1 MVWNKEDGEKFE
13 EIINKF
19 ARFIEANIQKFDP
32 QKSGIDPDDLSQEI
46 KIKLWKVL
54 QDEKNIHNYSSYIRK
69 IVDSTVID
77 QLRRFRRQAGII
89 KVEKR
94 KQISDHKSQYT
105 MSSTSERDHSEIIGK
120 AIESLMESR
129 RRPVRLFLLN
139 MTLEEISIYLNW
151 SRDKTRNLLYRGL
164 ADLKRI
170 LKEQGIEYEDRS

>member
-13 EIINKF
+13 VLIDKF

-32 QKSGIDPDDLSQEI
+32 QKNGIDPDDLAQEI
-46 KIKLWKVL
+46 KIKIWKVL

-89 KVEKR
+89 KIEKR
-94 KQISDHKSQYT
+94 KKISDHKSPYT
-105 MSSTSERDHSEIIGK
+105 KSSTSERDYSEIIGK

-139 MTLEEISIYLNW
+139 MTLDEISIYLDW

-170 LKEQGIEYEDRS
+170 LKEQGIEYENR

>member
-1 MVWNKEDGEKFE
+1 MGWNKEAGEKFE
-13 EIINKF
+13 EIIDKF
-19 ARFIEANIQKFDP
+19 ARFIDANIQKFDP
-32 QKSGIDPDDLSQEI
+32 QKNGIDPDDIAQEI
-46 KIKLWKVL
+46 KIKLWQIL
-54 QDEKNIHNYSSYIRK
+54 QDEKNIHNYSSYIRR

-77 QLRRFRRQAGII
+77 QIRRFRRQAGII

-94 KQISDHKSQYT
+94 KKISDHKSHYT
-105 MSSTSERDHSEIIGK
+105 MSSTSETGHSETIGK
-120 AIESLMESR
+120 AIDSLLESR

-170 LKEQGIEYEDRS
+170 LKEQGIEYEDK

>member
-13 EIINKF
+13 EIIDRF

-32 QKSGIDPDDLSQEI
+32 QKNGIDPDDLSQEI
-46 KIKLWKVL
+46 KIKLWKIL

-94 KQISDHKSQYT
+94 KKISDYKSQYS

-129 RRPVRLFLLN
+129 RKPVRLFLLN

-170 LKEQGIEYEDRS
+170 LKDKGIEYEDR